1 MMTGKNLANCL
12 GFLALASGFAG
23 AGEMTI
29 LPEEIRLTG
38 REAIQHILVQRSEEG
53 IFAGAE
59 PSAVLTT
66 DNTGV
71 AEVIDGVLYA
81 RGNGTAT
88 VTAKSGD
95 EVATR
100 QVVVSGFDDAFE
112 WSFSGHVM
120 PVLTRQGCNM
130 GACHGAVAGK
140 GGFRLSLRAY
150 DPPTDF
156 YRITREARGR
166 RIEMAD
172 PAKSLLLTKPT
183 MAAPHKGGKRLDP
196 RSREYRI
203 LSEWIANGSA
213 PPSEKDAAIE
223 KIEVYPSLSLL
234 KKGARQQLIV
244 TAFYAD
250 GSSLDVTDWAK
261 FASADEAI
269 AMVDDAGVAE
279 VIGHGEGAV
288 TALFSSKVAIARVRA
303 PFLNVIPAAVF
314 SAAPRANFIDEL
326 VLAQLKQLNLQPS
339 GRSSDDDFIRRAY
352 LDTIG
357 VLPKAEETRAF
368 LADTAPDKRKTL
380 IDTLLKREEFVDYWS
395 YRWSDIFLVNGQLLR
410 PDAVKAY
417 YEWIRAGVSK
427 NLPWDEMAREVITAK
442 GLSTEN
448 GATNFYA
455 VHQDPETIAENVSQA
470 FLSLSIGCAKCHD
483 HPLEKWTNDQYYAF
497 ANLFS
502 RVRAKGWG
510 GDTRSGDG
518 IRTVYVEP
526 RGDLMQPRTGKPQ
539 IPAPLD
545 GAPLNPDDT
554 GDRREALA
562 DWLTSPDNPHF
573 ARSITNRVWAA
584 YFGRGL
590 VDPVDDLRASN
601 PASNEPLLA
610 ALSNY
615 LVQNEFDLKAL
626 MRLILESETYQRSGE
641 VLSENRDDSKYL
653 SRHFPRRLMAEVL
666 HDAITDVTGVSAVF
680 NKIALND
687 GSTQDIKVY
696 KEGTRALELYDSAVQ
711 SYFLKTFGRNDR
723 EITCECERSNQPSMI
738 QVLHLA
744 NGDTLNGKLAAPKG
758 VIERMLGAKMS
769 DEAIV
774 EEACLATLSRMP
786 QSHERE
792 GFLSLLKTAGEGERR
807 GALEDLFWALM
818 TSREFL
824 FQH

>member
-1 MMTGKNLANCL
+1 MNYRLSL
-12 GFLALASGFAG
+12 LFLPCLASAT
-23 AGEMTI
+23 ELTI
-29 LPEEIRLTG
+29 LPETITLNG
-38 REAIQHILVQRSEEG
+38 REAIQHLVVQQSDDGVFVGEES
-53 IFAGAE
+53 
-59 PSAVLTT
+59 SAVLK
-66 DNTGV
+66 TGNAAV
-71 AEVIDGVLYA
+71 AEIIDGVLYA
-81 RGNGTAT
+81 RGNGTTT
-88 VTAKSGD
+88 VSAEGAGG
-95 EVATR
+95 VATR
-100 QVVVSGFDDAFE
+100 EVTVSGFDKDFA
-112 WSFSGHVM
+112 WSFSGHVL

-156 YRITREARGR
+156 YRITREAQGR
-166 RIEMAD
+166 RVEMAD
-172 PAKSLLLTKPT
+172 PAASLLLTKPT
-183 MAAPHKGGKRLDP
+183 MATPHKGGKRLDT

-203 LSEWIANGSA
+203 LAEWIANGSA
-213 PPSEKDAAIE
+213 PPSDGDAAIE
-223 KIEVYPSLSLL
+223 RIEVYPDLAVL
-234 KKGARQQLIV
+234 KKGSKQRFIV
-244 TAFYAD
+244 TAFYND

-261 FASADEAI
+261 FTSADETV
-269 AMVDDAGVAE
+269 AMVDDSGHAE
-279 VIGHGEGAV
+279 IIGHGEGAV
-288 TALFSSKVAIARVRA
+288 TALFSSKVAIARVRS
-303 PFLNVIPAAVF
+303 PFANTIPTEIF
-314 SAAPRANFIDEL
+314 TEAPRANFIDEL
-326 VLAQLKQLNLQPS
+326 VLAQLEQLRLQPS
-339 GRSSDDDFIRRAY
+339 GRSSDGDFIRRAF

-357 VLPKAEETRAF
+357 VLPSVEETRAF
-368 LADTAPDKRKTL
+368 LVNQAPDKRKKL
-380 IDTLLKREEFVDYWS
+380 IAELLGREEFVDYWS
-395 YRWSDIFLVNGQLLR
+395 YRWSDIFLVNGQTLR

-417 YEWIRAGVSK
+417 YEWIRKGVAA
-427 NLPWDEMAREVITAK
+427 NLPWDEMARQIITAK

-518 IRTVYVEP
+518 IRTVFVEE

-545 GAPLNPDDT
+545 GDPLDPDDT

-562 DWLTSPDNPHF
+562 DWLTSPGNPHF

-584 YFGRGL
+584 YFGSGL

-601 PASNEPLLA
+601 PASNEPLLE
-610 ALSNY
+610 ALSAY
-615 LVQNEFDLKAL
+615 LVENRYDLKDL
-626 MRLILESETYQRSGE
+626 MKLILESETYQRSGE

-666 HDAITDVTGVSAVF
+666 HDAISDVAGSPAVF

-687 GSTQDIKVY
+687 GSTQDTDLY

-723 EITCECERSNQPSMI
+723 EITCECERSNQPSMV

-744 NGDTLNGKLAAPKG
+744 NGDTLNGKLASTKG
-758 VIERMLGAKMS
+758 AVEQLLGRKLT
-769 DEAIV
+769 DEAV
-774 EEACLATLSRMP
+774 LEEAYLTTLSRLP
-786 QSHERE
+786 QPHERD
-792 GFLSLLKTAGEGERR
+792 GFLALLKESGTSDAEKRI
-807 GALEDLFWALM
+807 AMEDLFWALM